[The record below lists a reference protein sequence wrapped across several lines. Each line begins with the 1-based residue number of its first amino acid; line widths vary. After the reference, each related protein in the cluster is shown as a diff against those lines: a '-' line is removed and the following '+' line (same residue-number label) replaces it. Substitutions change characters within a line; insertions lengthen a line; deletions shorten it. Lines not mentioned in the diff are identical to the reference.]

1 MRASFHDDYV
11 VDLPPGHAFPMRKF
25 VLLRDILLREGL
37 VAPAQ
42 VVPPPEAPW
51 ELLALAHARGYLDA
65 LRDGT
70 LDPAAVRRLG
80 LPWSPALVRRSRRA
94 TMGTLLA
101 ARHAIE
107 DGVAANLAGGTH
119 HACHAHGEGYCVIN
133 DVVVA
138 IRALRAEGGP
148 RRAVVVDLDVHHGNG
163 TAELLAGDGDAFTFS
178 MHGANN
184 FPLRKPPSSLDV
196 ALPDRT
202 GPATTSTSARSG
214 AASPRR
220 STGRGRRSRSTSRAS
235 TWSRATASGGS
246 RSPGPAC
253 APGTD
258 WCCGP
263 SASGASRR
271 SCSSRAG
278 TPPPRSRRQTST
290 PRPTARPRSP
300 TSRARSPGPA
310 RPRGERGGQFSFQAA
325 ASASLGRAER
335 SARSAAST
343 ASLAIAPSLPTCSK
357 RTLTRFDTPRCG
369 IVMP

>member
-51 ELLALAHARGYLDA
+51 ELLALTHARGYLDA

-138 IRALRAEGGP
+138 IRALRAEGRI

-163 TAELLAGDGDAFTFS
+163 TAELLAGDPESFTFS
-178 MHGANN
+178 MHGRNN
-184 FPLRKPPSSLDV
+184 FPLRKPPSTLDV
-196 ALPDRT
+196 GLEDGTGDEAYLATLDSHLGGVLDAARADLGFYLAGVDVVAGDRFGRLSLTRQGLRARDRRVISEARRRGLPLVVLL
-202 GPATTSTSARSG
+202 
-214 AASPRR
+214 
-220 STGRGRRSRSTSRAS
+220 
-235 TWSRATASGGS
+235 SGGYAAT
-246 RSPGPAC
+246 PQLTADLH
-253 APGTD
+253 AE
-258 WCCGP
+258 
-263 SASGASRR
+263 AH
-271 SCSSRAG
+271 RA
-278 TPPPRSRRQTST
+278 
-290 PRPTARPRSP
+290 AREAWP
-300 TSRARSPGPA
+300 
-310 RPRGERGGQFSFQAA
+310 E
-325 ASASLGRAER
+325 
-335 SARSAAST
+335 
-343 ASLAIAPSLPTCSK
+343 LP
-357 RTLTRFDTPRCG
+357 
-369 IVMP
+369 

>member
-1 MRASFHDDYV
+1 
-11 VDLPPGHAFPMRKF
+11 MRKF

-42 VVPPPEAPW
+42 VVPPLEAPW

-202 GPATTSTSARSG
+202 GDDEYLRAL
-214 AASPRR
+214 
-220 STGRGRRSRSTSRAS
+220 GRGLPEALDRARAS
-235 TWSRATASGGS
+235 IAFYLAGVDVVAGDRFGRLSLT
-246 RSPGPAC
+246 
-253 APGTD
+253 
-258 WCCGP
+258 
-263 SASGASRR
+263 
-271 SCSSRAG
+271 RAG
-278 TPPPRSRRQTST
+278 L
-290 PRPTARPRSP
+290 
-300 TSRARSPGPA
+300 RARDRLVLRSL
-310 RPRGERGGQFSFQAA
+310 GERGIPTVLLLSGGYAATPEQTADLHAEAHRAA
-325 ASASLGRAER
+325 AEPDVAGALARAGAA
-335 SARSAAST
+335 AR
-343 ASLAIAPSLPTCSK
+343 
-357 RTLTRFDTPRCG
+357 
-369 IVMP
+369 